1 MPNSKCQSLRKNG
14 QACGADAQTGKS
26 ICIFHDPERSGD
38 AIRARSAGGTA
49 RSKPASVVSRDTPEQ
64 TLRSVK
70 EVSSLLGESINQV
83 RRGEIDP
90 RIANAVGYLSAILLK
105 ALEQGEIEERLSKIE
120 AALAKEK
127 GSGQRGINESKPD
140 KAN

>member
-1 MPNSKCQSLRKNG
+1 MPNSKCQSLRKDG

-38 AIRARSAGGTA
+38 AIRARRAGGTA
-49 RSKPASVVSRDTPEQ
+49 RSKPASVVSLDTPKQ

-83 RRGEIDP
+83 RGEIDP
-90 RIANAVGYLSAILLK
+90 RIANTVGYLSAILLK

-127 GSGQRGINESKPD
+127 GSGKEAINESKPN
-140 KAN
+140 KTN

>member
-1 MPNSKCQSLRKNG
+1 MPNSKCQSLRKDG

-38 AIRARSAGGTA
+38 AIRARRAGGTA
-49 RSKPASVVSRDTPEQ
+49 RSKPASVVSLDTPKQ

-70 EVSSLLGESINQV
+70 EVASLLGESINQV
-83 RRGEIDP
+83 RGEIDP
-90 RIANAVGYLSAILLK
+90 RIANTVGYLSAILLK

-127 GSGQRGINESKPD
+127 GSGKEAINESKPN
-140 KAN
+140 KTN

>member
-1 MPNSKCQSLRKNG
+1 MSVVEEEWPGLRRRRPNWQEHLHFS
-14 QACGADAQTGKS
+14 
-26 ICIFHDPERSGD
+26 RSRT
-38 AIRARSAGGTA
+38 IRRCHPCKECRGNRAVEAGN
-49 RSKPASVVSRDTPEQ
+49 VVSRDTPEQ

-127 GSGQRGINESKPD
+127 GSGQGGIDESKPD